1 MFDNVDGSPKI
12 EKKTPNIIRIVVRII
27 LLILGL
33 CIERKI
39 VFWIKRNYVIK
50 FVVNPKSVSFLLAD
64 AFSGLDIVHI
74 VFIDLG
80 YHQEGKK

>member
-1 MFDNVDGSPKI
+1 MYNSFLNCLIMSMEVRKL
-12 EKKTPNIIRIVVRII
+12 EKTPNITRIVMGII

-50 FVVNPKSVSFLLAD
+50 FVVNPKMPF
-64 AFSGLDIVHI
+64 FGLDIVHI

-80 YHQEGKK
+80 CHQEGKK